1 MDADEVFSTF
11 QDAAAEVL
19 GVEPAEVTREARF
32 KEDLKAD
39 SLDLVELV
47 MALEE
52 RLDITVPEE
61 DLEGVETVGDALK
74 VVLDKVAART

>member
-1 MDADEVFSTF
+1 MDRDKIFEVLKE
-11 QDAAAEVL
+11 AAVEVL
-19 GVEPAEVTREARF
+19 GVGPEAVTVEARF
-32 KEDLKAD
+32 KEDLEAD

-61 DLEGVETVGDALK
+61 DLGEVATVGDAFNLVVGK
-74 VVLDKVAART
+74 VEANS